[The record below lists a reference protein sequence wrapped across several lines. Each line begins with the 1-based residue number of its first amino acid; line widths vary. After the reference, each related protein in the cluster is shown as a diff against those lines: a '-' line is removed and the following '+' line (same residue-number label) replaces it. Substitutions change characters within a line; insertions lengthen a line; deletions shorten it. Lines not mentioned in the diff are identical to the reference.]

1 MVLRILGTGIK
12 KTDVRED
19 GRYVLDLLSGE
30 RIEFTGELINVTG
43 IDLGVELEIKDESQK
58 EVS

>member
-12 KTDVRED
+12 RTDVREN
-19 GRYVLDLLSGE
+19 GLHVLDLSSGE
-30 RIEFTGELINVTG
+30 RIEFTGELVNVTA

>member
-12 KTDVRED
+12 RTSVRED

-30 RIEFTGELINVTG
+30 RIEFTGELVSVTG
-43 IDLGVELEIKDESQK
+43 IDFGVELKIKDDDKKEES
-58 EVS
+58 